1 MSDFTS
7 INTRPGGKGLFNAN
21 TLRALACLFM
31 VSDHLWATIVPGN
44 MWMNYVG
51 RLAFPIFAFQ
61 ISEGYRHTS
70 DFGRYARRLL
80 VFGLISEIP
89 FNLMYAGGFFFPFH
103 QNVMFTLLLGLLS
116 IRAIDTIRQNFSA
129 RQSFKTQI
137 RPVFTLAGCL
147 LLAAVGFVDY
157 GFWGVLTVI
166 LFHVLR
172 GFRGAWL
179 LQLAAMVYIHCEA
192 YKGMFIPVELLGHS
206 FEFATQGFAVLA
218 LPLIWLYNGKKGR
231 SSKAL
236 QYGFYAFYPVHM
248 LVLALVRM
256 YIL

>member
-1 MSDFTS
+1 MFTNTALKLLAS
-7 INTRPGGKGLFNAN
+7 I
-21 TLRALACLFM
+21 FM
-31 VSDHLWATIVPGN
+31 LSDHLWATIVPGN

-51 RLAFPIFAFQ
+51 RLAFPIYAFL
-61 ISEGYRHTS
+61 IAEGYRHTS

-89 FNLMYAGGFFFPFH
+89 FNLMYAGGFIFPFH
-103 QNVMFTLLLGLLS
+103 QNVMFTLLLGLFS
-116 IRAIDTIRQNFSA
+116 IRSIDTIRQN
-129 RQSFKTQI
+129 I
-137 RPVFTLAGCL
+137 RSRASLKSSVKPVLALAGCL
-147 LLAAVGFVDY
+147 LLSAVGFVDY
-157 GFWGVLTVI
+157 GFWGVMTVI

-172 GFRGAWL
+172 DFPGAKV

-192 YKGMFIPVELLGHS
+192 YKGMFIPVELFGHS

-218 LPLIWLYNGKKGR
+218 LPLIWLYNGKKGL